1 MDRRDAAPAVRIAP
15 TVLRALLSAGA
26 GAAAGGLLG
35 AIYLGTAGALL
46 ALLGGLGAFAW
57 YLLHVLNGAL
67 AESERRIL
75 QQLGRPAA
83 EDETP
88 GAEARA
94 PDPTPE
100 PQAPAR
106 PSAATSA
113 PSAPAADGPQGE
125 VTTPPNASSA
135 TAGSAARS
143 DDILRRGLRYA
154 RAWLQRGNPIARVGV
169 VILFI
174 GGAFLVKYA
183 ADNALLPLELRLAA
197 VAAGAI
203 VLLGFGWRLRHRQP
217 LYALTLQG
225 GGVAALYLTV
235 YATLRLYALIPPG
248 VALAMMTA
256 VSLAAAVL
264 AVAQRAP
271 ALAVIGF
278 AGGFAAPLLAS
289 SGSGDHIALFSY
301 YAVLNLGVFA
311 VAWFRAWKLLN
322 LVGFVFT
329 FGVSALWRGSGY
341 GPEQLLSTDA
351 FLLLFFAMYVA
362 VSILFALRQPPN
374 LKGAVSGTLVFG
386 LPVVVFGLHGSLV
399 ADIEYALAW
408 SAFGF
413 GLFYM
418 ALAWALFLAGRASL
432 RLLAEAFAALGVIF
446 ASLAIPLAFD
456 EKTTAAIWAVE
467 GAGLLWLGIRQDRRL
482 ARAFGALL
490 QLAAAGHY
498 ATGLLAAG
506 SAQTPLLNAG
516 FLGGAG
522 LAVAGFLSG
531 WWLYQARERL
541 RPYERYAFWGL
552 LLWAVF
558 WWLVAGINEVERFL
572 PWRWQ
577 IGAGLTFLVGSALL
591 LDGLGRGVRWP
602 AAFGTAPLLG
612 ALLLV
617 LGSLGALEAVHPF
630 ARGAWLGW
638 PLLWLGYYTLLHRR
652 DSDDARLFPMANRWL
667 HALGFWTLAAVVAM
681 ELQWRIGQ
689 HVGGVWPVLAWG
701 LVPAALLWLGANA
714 PVWPL
719 AAQRTAYRFVAA
731 LPLATVAALWMIV
744 TSLYSAGDP
753 VVLPYVPLLN
763 PLDIAT
769 MVVLL
774 ALAGWWQALPAA
786 ERAPLRAG
794 HPVLL
799 PGAVAALVFL
809 WLNAALIRAMH
820 HLGGTPLL
828 FDGVMT
834 STPVQ
839 AALSIFW
846 GLLGFVA
853 MIVAT
858 RRALR
863 AVWLC
868 GAGLMAVVVA
878 KLFLIDLAATDTLAR
893 IVSFLSVGALLLI
906 TGYFSPLPPK
916 GKDIAEESE

>member
-1 MDRRDAAPAVRIAP
+1 MDRRNAAPAVRIAP
-15 TVLRALLSAGA
+15 TVLRALLSAGVGAVA
-26 GAAAGGLLG
+26 GALLG
-35 AIYLGTAGALL
+35 AFYLGTAGAFL
-46 ALLGGLGAFAW
+46 ALVAGLGAFSW
-57 YLLHVLNGAL
+57 YLLHVLNRAL
-67 AESERRIL
+67 AESERRVL
-75 QQLGRPAA
+75 ERLGAMAA
-83 EDETP
+83 EAEPPRAEAPAFEDAAAPEPPVAAVAGSPTAVRD
-88 GAEARA
+88 GLDGEARA
-94 PDPTPE
+94 PSTSSSK
-100 PQAPAR
+100 
-106 PSAATSA
+106 PSAAPALA
-113 PSAPAADGPQGE
+113 P
-125 VTTPPNASSA
+125 
-135 TAGSAARS
+135 RS
-143 DDILRRGLRYA
+143 DDFVRRGLRYA
-154 RAWLQRGNPIARVGV
+154 RAWFRRGNPIARAGV

-197 VAAGAI
+197 VATGAI
-203 VLLGFGWRLRHRQP
+203 VLLGVGWWLRDRQR

-289 SGSGDHIALFSY
+289 SGSGDHVALFSY

-341 GPEQLLSTDA
+341 GPEQLFSTDA
-351 FLLLFFAMYVA
+351 FLLLFFSMYVA

-374 LKGAVSGTLVFG
+374 LKGYVSGTLVFG

-482 ARAFGALL
+482 ARAFGVLL

-498 ATGLLAAG
+498 VVGMYG
-506 SAQTPLLNAG
+506 VGGAQPPLLNAG

-531 WWLYQARERL
+531 MWLYRAREQL
-541 RPYERYAFWGL
+541 RPYEKYAFWAL
-552 LLWAVF
+552 LLWAVL
-558 WWLVAGINEVERFL
+558 WWLVVGANEVDRFVAGH
-572 PWRWQ
+572 WQ
-577 IGAGLTFLVGSALL
+577 MGIALAFLAGSALL
-591 LDGLGRGVRWP
+591 LDGLGRGARWP
-602 AAFGTAPLLG
+602 AAFGMAPLLG

-617 LGSLGALEAVHPF
+617 LGSLGALEAAHPF
-630 ARGAWLGW
+630 ARGAWFGW
-638 PLLWLGYYTLLHRR
+638 PVLWLGYYALLYRR
-652 DSDDARLFPMANRWL
+652 DSDDARLFPVADRWL

-701 LVPAALLWLGANA
+701 LVPAALLWLGAYA
-714 PVWPL
+714 SGWPL
-719 AAQRTAYRFVAA
+719 AAQRVAYRFVAA
-731 LPLATVAALWMIV
+731 LPLAVVAALWLIV
-744 TSLYSAGDP
+744 TSLDSAGDP

-774 ALAGWWQALPAA
+774 ALASWWQALPGA
-786 ERAPLRAG
+786 ERAPLRVG
-794 HPVLL
+794 HPALL
-799 PGAVAALVFL
+799 PSAVAALVFL

-820 HLGGTPLL
+820 HIGSTPLL

-858 RRALR
+858 RRGLR
-863 AVWLC
+863 VAWLC

-916 GKDIAEESE
+916 GEDVAEECE

>member
-26 GAAAGGLLG
+26 GAVAGGLLG
-35 AIYLGTAGALL
+35 AIYPGTAGGLL
-46 ALLGGLGAFAW
+46 AALGGLGAFAW

-83 EDETP
+83 ADARS
-88 GAEARA
+88 GAEVPASEA
-94 PDPTPE
+94 APE
-100 PQAPAR
+100 PPSSAQ
-106 PSAATSA
+106 PSAAASA
-113 PSAPAADGPQGE
+113 SAAVGQLGE
-125 VTTPPNASSA
+125 ATPPPDTSRSAS
-135 TAGSAARS
+135 AGSAAHS
-143 DDILRRGLRYA
+143 GDVLRRGLRYA
-154 RAWLQRGNPIARVGV
+154 RAWFRRGNPIARVGL

-203 VLLGFGWRLRHRQP
+203 VLLGFGWYLRERQR

-235 YATLRLYALIPPG
+235 YATLRLYALIPPS

-289 SGSGDHIALFSY
+289 SGSGDHVALFSY
-301 YAVLNLGVFA
+301 YAVLNLGVFT

-351 FLLLFFAMYVA
+351 FLLFFFAMYLA

-413 GLFYM
+413 GLCYM
-418 ALAWALFLAGRASL
+418 LLAWALFLAGRASL

-498 ATGLLAAG
+498 ATGLLGAG
-506 SAQTPLLNAG
+506 GAQTPLFNAG

-531 WWLYQARERL
+531 WWLFRAGERL
-541 RPYERYAFWGL
+541 RPYERHAAWGL

-558 WWLVAGINEVERFL
+558 WWLVSGINEVERFVA
-572 PWRWQ
+572 WRWQ
-577 IGAGLTFLVGSALL
+577 MAAGLSFLAGSVLL
-591 LDGLGRGVRWP
+591 LDGLGRGARWQ
-602 AAFGTAPLLG
+602 AAFGTAPLLA
-612 ALLLV
+612 ALVLV
-617 LGSLGALEAVHPF
+617 LGSLGTLEAAHPF

-638 PLLWLGYYTLLHRR
+638 PLLWLSFYALLYRR
-652 DSDDARLFPMANRWL
+652 DGDNARLFAMADRWL
-667 HALGFWTLAAVVAM
+667 HALGFWTLAAVAAT
-681 ELQWRIGQ
+681 EAQWRIAQ
-689 HVGGVWPVLAWG
+689 HVGGVWPKLAWG
-701 LVPAALLWLGANA
+701 LVPAGLLWLGARA
-714 PVWPL
+714 PGWPL
-719 AAQRTAYRFVAA
+719 AAQRAAYRFYAS
-731 LPLATVAALWMIV
+731 LPLVLVVALWLV
-744 TSLYSAGDP
+744 ATSLDSAGDP
-753 VVLPYVPLLN
+753 IVLPYVPLLN
-763 PLDIAT
+763 PLDIAA
-769 MVVLL
+769 MLVLL
-774 ALAGWWQALPAA
+774 ALGGWWQALPGA
-786 ERAPLRAG
+786 ERALLRAG
-794 HPVLL
+794 HRALL
-799 PGAVAALVFL
+799 PGLAAALVFL
-809 WLNAALIRAMH
+809 WMNAALIRAMH
-820 HLGGTPLL
+820 HLSGTPLL
-828 FDGVMT
+828 FNGVMT

-846 GLLGFVA
+846 GLLGFIA

-858 RRALR
+858 RCSLR
-863 AVWLC
+863 VLWLG

-878 KLFLIDLAATDTLAR
+878 KLFLVDLAATGTLAR
-893 IVSFLSVGALLLI
+893 IVSFLGVGALLLI

-916 GKDIAEESE
+916 GEEVAEESA

>member
-1 MDRRDAAPAVRIAP
+1 M
-15 TVLRALLSAGA
+15 
-26 GAAAGGLLG
+26 
-35 AIYLGTAGALL
+35 
-46 ALLGGLGAFAW
+46 
-57 YLLHVLNGAL
+57 
-67 AESERRIL
+67 
-75 QQLGRPAA
+75 
-83 EDETP
+83 
-88 GAEARA
+88 
-94 PDPTPE
+94 
-100 PQAPAR
+100 
-106 PSAATSA
+106 
-113 PSAPAADGPQGE
+113 
-125 VTTPPNASSA
+125 
-135 TAGSAARS
+135 
-143 DDILRRGLRYA
+143 
-154 RAWLQRGNPIARVGV
+154 
-169 VILFI
+169 
-174 GGAFLVKYA
+174 
-183 ADNALLPLELRLAA
+183 
-197 VAAGAI
+197 
-203 VLLGFGWRLRHRQP
+203 
-217 LYALTLQG
+217 TLQG